1 VRAPV
6 ERLAAAITHNTL
18 DRIGRRGIEMAGR
31 LEGKVAIV
39 TGAGR
44 GIGRGEALALA
55 REGAAVVVNDLGG
68 STAGEGSDQT
78 PAQEVVNEIEAA
90 GGKAVANYQD
100 VTNHQASSEIV
111 KQALD
116 TYGRLDI
123 VVNNAGILRDRMVFN
138 MTEDEWDAVIAVHL
152 KGTFNICKHAAVL
165 FRQQRSGRFINTGS
179 ESGLGS
185 PGQPNYAAA
194 KEGIVG
200 LTRSLA
206 SAMARYE
213 CTANSIRPRAATRM
227 TLSPEMEAARQA
239 RMARGEARD
248 GDEEGGGLAALDP
261 NVVGMLVSYLA
272 SDEAQHVNGGDFLV
286 GGNEIGMF
294 TRPTVAARVFATGP
308 TWEHDEVWERF
319 PETIGKLFS

>member
-1 VRAPV
+1 
-6 ERLAAAITHNTL
+6 
-18 DRIGRRGIEMAGR
+18 MANR

-55 REGAAVVVNDLGG
+55 KEGAAVIVNDLGV
-68 STAGEGSDQT
+68 STAGEGSDVS
-78 PAQEVVNEIEAA
+78 PAQEVVNEIEAS
-90 GGKAVANYQD
+90 GGKAIANYMD
-100 VTNHQASSEIV
+100 VTNYEASSEIV
-111 KQALD
+111 KEALD
-116 TYGRLDI
+116 TYGQLDI

-138 MTEDEWDAVIAVHL
+138 MTEDEWDAVVAVHL
-152 KGTFNICKHAAVL
+152 KGTFNISKHAAVL

-179 ESGLGS
+179 ESGLGA

-206 SAMARYE
+206 AAMSRYD
-213 CTANSIRPRAATRM
+213 CTANAIRPRAATRM

-239 RMARGEARD
+239 RIARGEARD
-248 GDEEGGGLAALDP
+248 NDEEGGGMAALDP

-272 SDEAQHVNGGDFLV
+272 SDEAQNINGGDFLV

-294 TRPTVAARVFATGP
+294 SMPTLVGRVFATGAV
-308 TWEHDEVWERF
+308 WEHDEVWERF
-319 PETIGKLFS
+319 PETIGKIAATD